1 MSISGVYAPV
11 VDLVFTLPKTRTD
24 GSALALTDI
33 ASVTV
38 LRNSIEWQTLQ
49 GPLKEPVKV
58 SDAGAT
64 PGVDTYSFYVT
75 DTAGVRSNV
84 SPVAAVS
91 VSKEPPKAPPATG
104 TVTATVQGAPK
115 AAAPASAFAPAV
127 T

>member
-11 VDLVFTLPKTRTD
+11 VDLLFTLPTTRTD
-24 GSALALTDI
+24 GSVLALTEI

-49 GPLKEPVKV
+49 GPFKAPVKV
-58 SDAGAT
+58 SDPGVT
-64 PGVDTYSFYVT
+64 PGTDTYSFYVT

-84 SPVAAVS
+84 SPIAAVS

-104 TVTATVQGAPK
+104 TVTAVVQAKPTVSGGSP
-115 AAAPASAFAPAV
+115 PPVS
-127 T
+127 